1 MQYKMSHFKS
11 SNVNAWLAQMC
22 SQSIILVKDTLL
34 NKLNNFF
41 KLLIEMYHIYLLFI
55 CTV

>member
-1 MQYKMSHFKS
+1 
-11 SNVNAWLAQMC
+11 MC
-22 SQSIILVKDTLL
+22 IQSIILVKDTLM
-34 NKLNNFF
+34 NKLNNFL